1 MLQKQSKFKNKF
13 RGLSWKIF
21 NILENNNNSNFE
33 KNGERIAI
41 ENLFKYF
48 KNKGGGE
55 SDI

>member
-21 NILENNNNSNFE
+21 NILENNNNSNFD

-41 ENLFKYF
+41 
-48 KNKGGGE
+48 
-55 SDI
+55 DII